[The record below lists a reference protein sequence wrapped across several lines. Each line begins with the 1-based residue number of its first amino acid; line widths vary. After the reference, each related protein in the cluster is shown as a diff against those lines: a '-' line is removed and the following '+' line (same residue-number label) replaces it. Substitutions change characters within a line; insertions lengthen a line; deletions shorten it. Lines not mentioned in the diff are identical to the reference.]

1 MDRGP
6 LKYDRWGIIKH
17 RVCVENV
24 PQVERMESIK
34 QFNGPPVHIMITL
47 CKQKKFFLT

>member
-6 LKYDRWGIIKH
+6 LKYDRWGIMKC

-24 PQVERMESIK
+24 PEVEWMEIFK
-34 QFNGPPVHIMITL
+34 
-47 CKQKKFFLT
+47 

>member
-6 LKYDRWGIIKH
+6 LKYDRQGIIKC

-24 PQVERMESIK
+24 LEVEWVGIIK
-34 QFNGPPVHIMITL
+34 
-47 CKQKKFFLT
+47 

>member
-6 LKYDRWGIIKH
+6 LKYDRQGIIKH

-24 PQVERMESIK
+24 PEVKQTGIIK
-34 QFNGPPVHIMITL
+34 LFNGLPSS
-47 CKQKKFFLT
+47 